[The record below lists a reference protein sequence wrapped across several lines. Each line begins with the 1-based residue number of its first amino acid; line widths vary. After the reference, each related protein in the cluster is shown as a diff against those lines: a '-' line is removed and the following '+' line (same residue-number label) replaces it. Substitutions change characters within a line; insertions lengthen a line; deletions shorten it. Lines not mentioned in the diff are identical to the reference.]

1 MDVSRSGIVRKEDW
15 IFCFMLFEILRGEI
29 YCSGGG
35 VLIFERD
42 KSLLIGFSLILEIL
56 DDTFEVSCVFFNVF
70 EIGRVSWRYAI
81 LWRWKDGGEFSTY
94 PFFIRVILYVFTL
107 LEN

>member
-15 IFCFMLFEILRGEI
+15 IFCFMLFEVLRGEI
-29 YCSGGG
+29 YCSGGD

-42 KSLLIGFSLILEIL
+42 KSLLIGFCLILEIL
-56 DDTFEVSCVFFNVF
+56 DDIFEVSCVFFNVF

-81 LWRWKDGGEFSTY
+81 LWRWKENGGEFSTY
-94 PFFIRVILYVFTL
+94 PFFTRILYVFTL